1 MPSQHLI
8 WFIFFQELVFTAIA
22 TLMYCI
28 AFIVILAGFG
38 YCAGP
43 SGPPKCD
50 ARVAAG
56 VRRI

>member
-1 MPSQHLI
+1 
-8 WFIFFQELVFTAIA
+8 
-22 TLMYCI
+22 MYCI

-56 VRRI
+56 VRGILKFLCNYIETLRNTMIFSK